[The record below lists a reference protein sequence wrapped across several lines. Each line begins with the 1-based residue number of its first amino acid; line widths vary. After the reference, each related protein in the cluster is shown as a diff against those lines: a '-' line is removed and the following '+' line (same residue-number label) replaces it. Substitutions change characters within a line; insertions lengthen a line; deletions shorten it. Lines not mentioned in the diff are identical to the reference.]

1 MQEYR
6 QCRAAK
12 PTQSHV
18 DCNEPLAGAL
28 RLLNMTRSTHTSP
41 LGLTTSEAARH
52 LGVSLSTV
60 RRWSDMGYL
69 HGYRTPGGQRRFPVQ
84 ELDEVVT
91 PLEDR
96 TSGSGRF
103 VRESEEA
110 TEPPREAEE

>member
-1 MQEYR
+1 
-6 QCRAAK
+6 
-12 PTQSHV
+12 
-18 DCNEPLAGAL
+18 
-28 RLLNMTRSTHTSP
+28 MTRSTHTSR

-84 ELDEVVT
+84 ELDEFVSS
-91 PLEDR
+91 LEER

-103 VRESEEA
+103 VREGEGEGDGEPSEL
-110 TEPPREAEE
+110 RLDAEE